1 MLTYLTY
8 KNCRHDNDNDEG
20 KDSDFLMP
28 LINVEERSQCH
39 IEPEVSV
46 SSPREVSKL
55 GLFSAIGMAI
65 VAFQVSK

>member
-1 MLTYLTY
+1 MY
-8 KNCRHDNDNDEG
+8 KNCRNDNDNDEG

-65 VAFQVSK
+65 VTFQVST